1 MTLAKRIRDWRYA
14 KGWGPDELAGR
25 AEISRTALYQIE
37 CGKTETPR
45 AATLSRIARALG
57 VPVETLLS
65 TDPAR
70 VRGHLSVIREGGP
83 DSDFGDPYAFA
94 PESSDSS
101 DADAE
106 LGLDDA
112 HSGPGGGVA
121 RFRDLERKLHEVLE
135 SPLGESVARI
145 LEESYRLLPSEHPR
159 VVV

>member
-37 CGKTETPR
+37 CGKTETPL

-65 TDPAR
+65 IDPSR
-70 VRGHLSVIREGGP
+70 LRERLSVISEAGSEVGF
-83 DSDFGDPYAFA
+83 SDPFGLATDP
-94 PESSDSS
+94 SDSAES
-101 DADAE
+101 DMELDCDAARA
-106 LGLDDA
+106 GTN
-112 HSGPGGGVA
+112 GVS
-121 RFRDLERKLHEVLE
+121 RIRDLERKLLEVLD

-145 LEESYRLLPSEHPR
+145 VEESYRLLPAGHR

>member
-70 VRGHLSVIREGGP
+70 LRDRFTVIPDAGPDPEFGSPFMPEAESADSLEPETAMGLHLSRP
-83 DSDFGDPYAFA
+83 AHH
-94 PESSDSS
+94 ESSRV
-101 DADAE
+101 
-106 LGLDDA
+106 L
-112 HSGPGGGVA
+112 
-121 RFRDLERKLHEVLE
+121 DLERKLLEVLE

-145 LEESYRLLPSEHPR
+145 VEESYRLLPVDHQR

>member
-65 TDPAR
+65 VDPNRSRDHLSIIPDTDENLRDLVGFAPAGGDGESAERPGLAPRRISADPATMR
-70 VRGHLSVIREGGP
+70 
-83 DSDFGDPYAFA
+83 A
-94 PESSDSS
+94 
-101 DADAE
+101 
-106 LGLDDA
+106 
-112 HSGPGGGVA
+112 
-121 RFRDLERKLHEVLE
+121 RDLEAKLLEVLE
-135 SPLGESVARI
+135 SPLGECVARI
-145 LEESYRLLPSEHPR
+145 VEETYRMLPADR
-159 VVV
+159 QRIVV

>member
-65 TDPAR
+65 ADPNR
-70 VRGHLSVIREGGP
+70 MRERLSVVP
-83 DSDFGDPYAFA
+83 DVAVDSAFRR
-94 PESSDSS
+94 PFLMESDSGDS
-101 DADAE
+101 GE
-106 LGLDDA
+106 LDPDLVVHSA
-112 HSGPGGGVA
+112 HTNNGGA
-121 RFRDLERKLHEVLE
+121 PRARDLERKLLEVLD

-145 LEESYRLLPSEHPR
+145 LEETYRLLPAEQQR